1 MSFSLSEL
9 FLIGF
14 AYLSILFG
22 IAYIADQGWI
32 PERLVRHPVVF
43 ILSLGV
49 TASAWAFYG
58 MVGVAWE
65 YGYGFLAYF
74 FGVSGL
80 FLFAPLIIVPLLRI
94 SRGYQLKSLADLL
107 AFRYRSHW
115 VGVIVTIFMVIA
127 MLPLLAL
134 QIAAVSDTVQILTQ
148 GSDAPAT
155 RQTGLAFAFCCI
167 ITLFTVL
174 FGTRH
179 LAARER
185 HNGLVC
191 AIAFESL
198 SKLLV
203 LTVLGAVV
211 VFKVFAGPTGLDNWL
226 ASNAD
231 KLTSLSSSLQSQE
244 ARVLL
249 LIFFTAAVGMPHL
262 FHMLFTE
269 RPDRRAIRAAS
280 WGFPLFML
288 LLSLPILPILWGG
301 IKLESSLPVQY
312 FTLGIGLSLQSTQ
325 LTMLA
330 FAGGL
335 SAASGTIIV
344 CTIALASMSLN
355 HIVLPVYQ
363 PDTNHD
369 IYRWLAW
376 IRRLLITAII
386 LMSYLFFR
394 LVGGQVLADLGI
406 AAFSAVLQ
414 FTPGI
419 FAILYW
425 PNANRNGF
433 IAGLCGGMSVW
444 FVLVLLPLL
453 LPEQLRELGLLFAS
467 TAPNTPIWQVATI
480 ASLGLNVCLFV
491 LVSIAS
497 KTSDEE
503 RAAAEICSTDDLRR
517 PIRQGLNVNSPGEM
531 KTRLLQSLGKTTAER
546 EVDNAMQELGLSAT
560 ESRPYAL
567 RRLRDQVEANLSGLF
582 GPSIAHDV
590 VNRQL
595 PYTQPAAGL
604 RSEDIYYIESS
615 LEIHQELFT
624 GLAAELDGL
633 RRYHRETLQNLPMGV
648 CTLGADKEIIMWNRA
663 MEELTE
669 IAADDVLGS
678 SLATLHE
685 PWQTVI
691 AEFSR
696 VSIAHRYKQHI
707 VVDGQGRWI
716 SLHKTLTHAPNVST
730 DQTILIEDLTDTQ
743 LLEHELAHSERLA
756 SVGRLAAG
764 VAHEIGNPITG
775 IACLA
780 QNLQYEES
788 TQDIQNTAAEILKQ
802 TNRVTKIV
810 HSLVNFAHAGNRAGK
825 QVFRPVNVASCARD
839 AIDLLRL
846 NKQAKEVEFE
856 QRCAA
861 NLYVLGDEQRLLQV
875 LVNLL
880 SNARDASK
888 VGGPVVVEAN
898 EQMESIEIEVLD
910 QGSGIAPA
918 VLERIYD
925 PFYTTKE
932 PGEGTG
938 LGLTLVYSIVE
949 DHSGQML
956 IQSPA
961 EIDGERWTRVCVRI
975 PKCDAPQLTA
985 ISGANSVVSG
995 ING

>member
-1 MSFSLSEL
+1 MSFSLGEL
-9 FLIGF
+9 FAIGF

-22 IAYIADQGWI
+22 IAYIADKGWI

-49 TASAWAFYG
+49 SASAWAFYG

-107 AFRYRSHW
+107 AFRYRSQS

-134 QIAAVSDTVQILTQ
+134 QIAAVSDTAHILTQ
-148 GSDAPAT
+148 SSSASSPAT
-155 RQTGLAFAFCCI
+155 GQTGLAFAFCCI

-179 LAARER
+179 LATRER

-203 LTVLGAVV
+203 LLILGAVV
-211 VFKVFAGPTGLDNWL
+211 VFKVFAGPAGLDDWL
-226 ASNAD
+226 ATNAD
-231 KLTSLSSSLQSQE
+231 KVTALSSSLQSQE
-244 ARVLL
+244 ARTLL

-262 FHMLFTE
+262 FHMLSTE
-269 RPDRRAIRAAS
+269 QPDRRAIQAAS
-280 WGFPLFML
+280 WGFPLFLL

-301 IKLESSLPVQY
+301 LKLESPLPVQY
-312 FTLGIGLSLQSTQ
+312 FTLGIGLSLESAQ
-325 LTMLA
+325 LTILA

-344 CTIALASMSLN
+344 CTIALASMALN
-355 HIVLPVYQ
+355 HIVLAAYQ
-363 PDTNHD
+363 PNTDQD
-369 IYRWLAW
+369 VYRWLAW
-376 IRRLLITAII
+376 VRRLLITAII
-386 LMSYLFFR
+386 LMAYLFFR
-394 LVGGQVLADLGI
+394 IVGSQALADLGI
-406 AAFSAVLQ
+406 AAFTAVLQ

-433 IAGLCGGMSVW
+433 IAGLCGGMGVW

-453 LPEQLRELGLLFAS
+453 MPEQLRGLSLLVAS
-467 TAPNTPIWQVATI
+467 AAPNTPIWQVATI
-480 ASLGLNVCLFV
+480 ASLGLNVLLFV
-491 LVSIAS
+491 LISLIS
-497 KTSDEE
+497 ETSDEE

-517 PIRQGLNVNSPGEM
+517 PIRQGLNVNSPAEM
-531 KTRLLQSLGKTTAER
+531 KHRLLQSLGKTTAER
-546 EVDNAMQELGLSAT
+546 EVDNAMQELGLSET

-590 VNRQL
+590 INRQL

-604 RSEDIYYIESS
+604 RSEDIYYIESN
-615 LEIHQELFT
+615 LEVHQELFT

-663 MEELTE
+663 MEQLTE
-669 IAADDVLGS
+669 IEASAVLGS
-678 SLATLHE
+678 SLATLDE

-691 AEFSR
+691 AEFSQ
-696 VSIAHRYKQHI
+696 VTAAHRYKQHM
-707 VVDGQGRWI
+707 VVDGHARWV
-716 SLHKTLTHAPNVST
+716 SLHKTLSHTPNMST

-780 QNLQYEES
+780 QNLRYEES
-788 TQDIQNTAAEILKQ
+788 THEIKQTAAEILQQ
-802 TNRVTKIV
+802 THRVTRIV
-810 HSLVNFAHAGNRAGK
+810 QSLVNFAHAGNRSGK
-825 QVFRPVNVASCARD
+825 QNFRPVHVATCARD

-846 NKQAKEVEFE
+846 NKQAKEINFE
-856 QRCAA
+856 QHCAA
-861 NLYVLGDEQRLLQV
+861 SLYVLGDEQRLLQV
-875 LVNLL
+875 FVNLL
-880 SNARDASK
+880 SNARDASAA
-888 VGGPVVVEAN
+888 GGRVVVEAN
-898 EQMESIEIEVLD
+898 ERMETIEIEVLD
-910 QGSGIAPA
+910 QGSGIAPD

-938 LGLTLVYSIVE
+938 LGLTLAYSIVE
-949 DHSGQML
+949 DHSGQMM
-956 IQSPA
+956 IQSPF
-961 EIDGERWTRVCVRI
+961 EIDGKSWTRVCVRI
-975 PKCDAPQLTA
+975 PKCSALHLMR
-985 ISGANSVVSG
+985 
-995 ING
+995 